1 MGKALELDTLDPSV
15 GVHSWLRYSH
25 LVLAFLIHGM
35 GVIVAPSQ
43 VGCEH
48 LTPILSKPQPE
59 PGSQAEFGK
68 CWVLTCFH
76 YSLDSSLLVFYL
88 LTVF

>member
-15 GVHSWLRYSH
+15 GVNSWLRYSH
-25 LVLAFLIHGM
+25 L
-35 GVIVAPSQ
+35 APSQ